1 MKSIIKELGEKFDG
15 GAKKPLV
22 ESYDEKYDRSKMV
35 NELANMEENL
45 VAKPQHNLNPSSE
58 NVFAPVE
65 QLQSEIRE
73 KDKIIENLKNES
85 IELKNQ
91 VATVEQL
98 KNKLKELENSRLV
111 ALSTKKVYEDRIKS
125 IIDKTADNEQLQGQ
139 IRDKDKVIEGLTIG
153 LTKLKN
159 QISIAEK
166 EKSTI
171 LEGLKKSKWLENK
184 VTLVAKKLYEDKV
197 QSIIDENVDSK
208 IIPILIDVARKK
220 QGNQQ
225 LNWGG
230 WLQIPENKYLFQIN
244 ENIAKKIF
252 EDTNALVTMRI
263 VEAQTAGGGDSPRS
277 SLTFTGN
284 TAASSTGDH
293 VITGFNPNDYN
304 LHLGF
309 TISYWVRPD
318 EVGTHMFAIGRKHNN
333 NERFVFG
340 ISKSN
345 KIYAGVGGNKL
356 ENTWTAMGA
365 TTLFPDLFDDGDL
378 RLGNWLHFVITY
390 ADRSDTSANAARKTY
405 LNGALIQEANI
416 NWNNIDG
423 EFADDGIYFGAR
435 NLKHSGNLPGYNNGW
450 ACGLDEV
457 AIYDTAKDSGWVA
470 NVYSGETD
478 YNHTGENGLVG
489 YWRFNAGSGTTVEDL
504 SGNGNHGTFAT
515 EKAHGNVGVE
525 TTAAPTWSTDTP

>member
-15 GAKKPLV
+15 DAKKPLV

-125 IIDKTADNEQLQGQ
+125 IIDKTADNEQLQGE
-139 IRDKDKVIEGLTIG
+139 IRDKEKIIEGLTIG

-166 EKSTI
+166 EKSTS

-184 VTLVAKKLYEDKV
+184 VTLVAKKLYEDKI

-230 WLQIPENKYLFQIN
+230 WLTIPENKYLFQIN

-252 EDTNALVTMRI
+252 EDTNALIRMDEEQR
-263 VEAQTAGGGDSPRS
+263 AGDGTINY
-277 SLTFTGN
+277 SLTFTGD
-284 TAASSTGDH
+284 TAGNSEYVSTN
-293 VITGFNPNDYN
+293 FNPDDYN
-304 LHLGF
+304 LNLGF
-309 TISYWVRPD
+309 TVSYWVRPD
-318 EVGTHMFAIGRKHNN
+318 EVGVHMFAFGRKHSNS
-333 NERFVFG
+333 ERFTFG
-340 ISKSN
+340 IGRSN
-345 KIYAGVGGNKL
+345 KIYVGVGGNKM
-356 ENTWTAMGA
+356 EGTWSGNLDDNPSGLTAA
-365 TTLFPDLFDDGDL
+365 QLFPGLFDDGDL
-378 RLGNWLHFVITY
+378 RTGNWLHFAVTY
-390 ADRSDTSANAARKTY
+390 ADRESTSEGSVARKVY
-405 LNGALIQEANI
+405 LNGELIQQANI
-416 NWNNIDG
+416 NWNTTGGSFTNDG
-423 EFADDGIYFGAR
+423 MYFGGR
-435 NLKHSGNLPGYNNGW
+435 NLRTSGAEKYNNGW

-457 AIYDTAKDSGWVA
+457 AIYDTAKDSDWVA

-478 YNHTGENGLVG
+478 YNHTGESGLVG
-489 YWRFNAGSGTTVEDL
+489 YWRFNEGDGTTVADL
-504 SGNGNHGTFAT
+504 SGNDNHGTFASDIL
-515 EKAHGNVGVE
+515 
-525 TTAAPTWSTDTP
+525 PTWSTDTP